1 MKFSVVDANGA
12 KQREIDADDAVFG
25 LEPNLGVVH
34 QALLAHQANK
44 RQGTHSTQDRG
55 DVRVTNTK
63 TRKQKGSGRARQGAA
78 SSHVRRGGAVAHGP
92 HPHSYRQALPKQ
104 MRRLAIRSLLSQ
116 RTAEGG
122 LLVLDDSV
130 DFPAKT
136 AGIKSILRAL
146 GVDRRGLVVTAAVDS
161 NLMLG
166 IRNFPEMHCL
176 PADILNVDALIRHD
190 YIVMTEAAVRR
201 AESLWGGERARR
213 RRAPLG
219 VGGGAD

>member
-1 MKFSVVDANGA
+1 M
-12 KQREIDADDAVFG
+12 
-25 LEPNLGVVH
+25 
-34 QALLAHQANK
+34 
-44 RQGTHSTQDRG
+44 
-55 DVRVTNTK
+55 
-63 TRKQKGSGRARQGAA
+63 
-78 SSHVRRGGAVAHGP
+78 
-92 HPHSYRQALPKQ
+92 
-104 MRRLAIRSLLSQ
+104 
-116 RTAEGG
+116 
-122 LLVLDDSV
+122 LDDSV

-146 GVDRRGLVVTAAVDS
+146 GVDRRGLVVTAAADS

-219 VGGGAD
+219 VGGSAD